1 MSDKYYKWSFTFMI
15 VAIICVTITEIFKH
29 EQQPALER
37 DPLVA
42 QITEANGKPVLV
54 STVKYGDDVKPH
66 VAQTYCQ
73 LLPFKRHIEDNQI
86 YCWTEVN

>member
-1 MSDKYYKWSFTFMI
+1 MI

-29 EQQPALER
+29 EQQPAPER
-37 DPLVA
+37 DPLVE

-66 VAQTYCQ
+66 YAQTYCQ

-86 YCWTEVN
+86 YCWTEVD